1 MNKIKEL
8 LIKYEE
14 VIRYLIIGVLT
25 TVVSLAT
32 YYILTFTILDPKV
45 SIQLQITNIISW
57 IVSVTFAYFTN
68 RKYVFK
74 LKEKKNIKEASK
86 FYLSRLS
93 TLLLD
98 MLLMQI
104 FVIRLKFNDKIIKL
118 IVQFV
123 VIVLNYILSKFLVL
137 KRNKKLSNIIFKYYF
152 DSFSND

>member
-25 TVVSLAT
+25 TIVSLAT
-32 YYILTFTILDPKV
+32 YYIRTFTVLDPKV
-45 SIQLQITNIISW
+45 SIQLQITNVISW

-123 VIVLNYILSKFLVL
+123 VIVLNYVLSKFLV
-137 KRNKKLSNIIFKYYF
+137 FK
-152 DSFSND
+152 SKVKNNE

>member
-14 VIRYLIIGVLT
+14 VIRYLIIGILT
-25 TVVSLAT
+25 TIVSLAT
-32 YYILTFTILDPKV
+32 YYILTFTVLDPKV
-45 SIQLQITNIISW
+45 SIQLQITNVISW

-123 VIVLNYILSKFLVL
+123 VIVLNYVLSKFLV
-137 KRNKKLSNIIFKYYF
+137 FK
-152 DSFSND
+152 SKVKNNE

>member
-25 TVVSLAT
+25 TIVSLAT
-32 YYILTFTILDPKV
+32 YYILTFTVLDPKV
-45 SIQLQITNIISW
+45 SIQLQITNVISW

-123 VIVLNYILSKFLVL
+123 VIVLNYILSKFLV
-137 KRNKKLSNIIFKYYF
+137 FK
-152 DSFSND
+152 SKVKNNE